1 MFRQLGV
8 KDNLAH
14 VQKVYQFV
22 VIDDEMV
29 QEKAN
34 HQWPHMKDEMK
45 LGWVQMCL
53 EWKEN
58 WFRKI

>member
-45 LGWVQMCL
+45 VKNISICGL
-53 EWKEN
+53 N
-58 WFRKI
+58 AKIVMD